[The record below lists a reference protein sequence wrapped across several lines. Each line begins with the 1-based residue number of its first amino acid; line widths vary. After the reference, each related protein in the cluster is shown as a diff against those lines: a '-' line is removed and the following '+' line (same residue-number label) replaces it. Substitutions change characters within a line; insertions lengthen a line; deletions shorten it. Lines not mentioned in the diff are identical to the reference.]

1 MIVKDYYK
9 ILGFENNKASIEEI
23 KIAYRDLAKKYHP
36 DVNSN
41 NQKAEERFKDVGE
54 AYNILSNP
62 KQKRKY
68 DRLWNY
74 YIGRKKKQ
82 HTEYKDAKIKD
93 FMELIFGDKDKKD
106 TEEKINAKGEPQ
118 RGEDINTEITATIT
132 EAFFGA
138 NKEIT
143 FKLIDGGSRKI
154 KVKIPSGIRNNEKIR
169 LIGLGKEGKNGGKN
183 GDLFIKI
190 KIKDN
195 AGLRLR
201 GIDLYTDLPITPW
214 ESALGTTIIL
224 QGIDDSIEID
234 VPKGIQSGEKIEI
247 LNQGYKDG
255 KGGRGKL
262 IAETKIMIPK
272 VINEKELKLFKQLNE
287 ISTFNPRKTDSV

>member
-1 MIVKDYYK
+1 MVVKDYYK
-9 ILGFENNKASIEEI
+9 ILGFDDNKASIDEI

-41 NQKAEERFKDVGE
+41 NKKAEERFKDIGE
-54 AYNILSNP
+54 AYNILSNS

-82 HTEYKDAKIKD
+82 NADYKDAKIKD
-93 FMELIFGDKDKKD
+93 FMELIFGDKKETKQNI
-106 TEEKINAKGEPQ
+106 KVKGEPQ

-143 FKLIDGGSRKI
+143 FKVVDGGSKKI
-154 KVKIPSGIRNNEKIR
+154 NVKIPAGIRNSEKIR

-183 GDLFIKI
+183 GDLFIRI

-195 AGLRLR
+195 AGLRLK
-201 GIDLYTDLPITPW
+201 GIDLYTDLPISPW
-214 ESALGTTIIL
+214 ESALGTTVNL
-224 QGIDDSIEID
+224 QGIDDTIEIE

-247 LNQGYKDG
+247 ENQGYKDG

-262 IAETKIMIPK
+262 IVETKIMIPK
-272 VINEKELKLFKQLNE
+272 VMNKKELELFKQLNE
-287 ISTFNPRKTDSV
+287 ISEFNPRKIDTV

>member
-1 MIVKDYYK
+1 MVVKDYYK
-9 ILGFENNKASIEEI
+9 ILGFDNNKASIDEI

-41 NQKAEERFKDVGE
+41 NKKAEERFKDIGE
-54 AYNILSNP
+54 AYNILSNS

-82 HTEYKDAKIKD
+82 NADYKDAKIKD
-93 FMELIFGDKDKKD
+93 FMELIFGDKKETKQNI
-106 TEEKINAKGEPQ
+106 KVKGEPQ

-143 FKLIDGGSRKI
+143 FKVVDGGSKKI
-154 KVKIPSGIRNNEKIR
+154 NVKIPAGIRNSEKIR

-183 GDLFIKI
+183 GDLFIRI

-195 AGLRLR
+195 AGLRLK
-201 GIDLYTDLPITPW
+201 GIDLYTDLPISPW
-214 ESALGTTIIL
+214 ESALGTTVNL
-224 QGIDDSIEID
+224 QGIDDTIEIE

-247 LNQGYKDG
+247 ENQGYKDG

-262 IAETKIMIPK
+262 IVETKIMIPK
-272 VINEKELKLFKQLNE
+272 VMNKKELELFKQLNE
-287 ISTFNPRKTDSV
+287 ISEFNPRKIDTV

>member
-106 TEEKINAKGEPQ
+106 TEEKINVKGEPQ

>member
-106 TEEKINAKGEPQ
+106 TEEKIIVKGEPQ

>member
-1 MIVKDYYK
+1 MVVKDYYK
-9 ILGFENNKASIEEI
+9 ILGFDNNKASIDEI

-41 NQKAEERFKDVGE
+41 NKKAEERFKDIGE
-54 AYNILSNP
+54 AYNILSNA

-82 HTEYKDAKIKD
+82 NQEYKDAKVKD
-93 FMELIFGDKDKKD
+93 FMNLIFGEKKEA
-106 TEEKINAKGEPQ
+106 EEKIKTRDEAQ

-138 NKEIT
+138 NKDIT
-143 FKLIDGGSRKI
+143 FKVVDGSSKKI
-154 KVKIPSGIRNNEKIR
+154 NVKIPAGIRNEEKIR

-195 AGLRLR
+195 IGLKLK
-201 GIDLYTDLPITPW
+201 GIDLYTELPITPW
-214 ESALGTTIIL
+214 ESVLGTKVSL
-224 QGIDDSIEID
+224 QGIDDSVQVV
-234 VPKGIQSGEKIEI
+234 VPKGTQSGDIIEI
-247 LNQGYKDG
+247 ENYGYKDG

-262 IAETKIMIPK
+262 IAVTKIMIPK
-272 VINEKELKLFKQLNE
+272 VINEEELKLFKQLNRV
-287 ISTFNPRKTDSV
+287 STFNPRKTDNI

>member
-1 MIVKDYYK
+1 MVVKDYYK
-9 ILGFENNKASIEEI
+9 ILGFDNNKASIDEI

-41 NQKAEERFKDVGE
+41 NKKAEERFKDIGE
-54 AYNILSNP
+54 AYNILSNS

-82 HTEYKDAKIKD
+82 NADYKDAKIKD
-93 FMELIFGDKDKKD
+93 FMELIFGDKKETKQNI
-106 TEEKINAKGEPQ
+106 KVKGEPQ

-143 FKLIDGGSRKI
+143 FKVVDGGSKKI
-154 KVKIPSGIRNNEKIR
+154 NVKIPAGIRNSEKIR

-183 GDLFIKI
+183 GDLFIRI

-195 AGLRLR
+195 AGLRLK
-201 GIDLYTDLPITPW
+201 GIDLYTDLPISPW
-214 ESALGTTIIL
+214 ESVLGTTVNL
-224 QGIDDSIEID
+224 QAVEVS
-234 VPKGIQSGEKIEI
+234 
-247 LNQGYKDG
+247 L
-255 KGGRGKL
+255 
-262 IAETKIMIPK
+262 
-272 VINEKELKLFKQLNE
+272 
-287 ISTFNPRKTDSV
+287 

>member
-1 MIVKDYYK
+1 MVVKDYYK
-9 ILGFENNKASIEEI
+9 ILGFDNNKASIDEI

-41 NQKAEERFKDVGE
+41 NKKAEERFKDIGE
-54 AYNILSNP
+54 AYNILSNS

-82 HTEYKDAKIKD
+82 NADYKDAKIKD
-93 FMELIFGDKDKKD
+93 FMELIFGDKKETKQNI
-106 TEEKINAKGEPQ
+106 KVKGEPQ

-143 FKLIDGGSRKI
+143 FKVVDGGSKKI
-154 KVKIPSGIRNNEKIR
+154 NVKIPAGIRNSEKIR

-183 GDLFIKI
+183 GDLFIRI

-195 AGLRLR
+195 AGLRLK
-201 GIDLYTDLPITPW
+201 GIDLYTDLPISPW
-214 ESALGTTIIL
+214 ESALGTTVNL
-224 QGIDDSIEID
+224 QGIDDTIEIE

-247 LNQGYKDG
+247 ENHGYKDG

-262 IAETKIMIPK
+262 IVETKIMIPK
-272 VINEKELKLFKQLNE
+272 VMNKKELELFKQLNE
-287 ISTFNPRKTDSV
+287 ISEFNPRKIDTV

>member
-1 MIVKDYYK
+1 MVVKDYYK
-9 ILGFENNKASIEEI
+9 ILGFENNKANIEEI
-23 KIAYRDLAKKYHP
+23 KNAYRDLAKKYHP
-36 DVNSN
+36 DVNRSN
-41 NQKAEERFKDVGE
+41 KKAEERFKDIGE
-54 AYNILSNP
+54 AYNILSDP

-82 HTEYKDAKIKD
+82 SKEYKDAKVKD
-93 FMELIFGDKDKKD
+93 FMNLIFGEKKEA
-106 TEEKINAKGEPQ
+106 EEKIKTREEMQ

-138 NKEIT
+138 NKDIT
-143 FKLIDGGSRKI
+143 FKIVDGSTKKI
-154 KVKIPSGIRNNEKIR
+154 NVKIPAGIRNEEKIR

-183 GDLFIKI
+183 GDLFIRI

-195 AGLRLR
+195 VGLRLK

-214 ESALGTTIIL
+214 EAALGTKVTL
-224 QGIDDSIEID
+224 QGIDDSIIIA
-234 VPKGIQSGEKIEI
+234 VPKGTQSGDIIEVDGK
-247 LNQGYKDG
+247 GYKDG

-262 IAETKIMIPK
+262 VAITKIMIPK
-272 VINEKELKLFKQLNE
+272 VINEEELKVFKQLKKV
-287 ISTFNPRKTDSV
+287 SSFNPRKIDSI

>member
-1 MIVKDYYK
+1 MVVKDYYK
-9 ILGFENNKASIEEI
+9 ILGFENNKASIDEI

-41 NQKAEERFKDVGE
+41 NKKAEERFKDIGE
-54 AYNILSNP
+54 AYNILSDS
-62 KQKRKY
+62 KKKRKY
-68 DRLWNY
+68 DRLWSY

-82 HTEYKDAKIKD
+82 NVEYKDAKIKD
-93 FMELIFGDKDKKD
+93 FMELIFGEKKE
-106 TEEKINAKGEPQ
+106 TQEKVKTKGEPQ

-132 EAFFGA
+132 EAYFGA

-143 FKLIDGGSRKI
+143 FKVIDGGSKKI
-154 KVKIPSGIRNNEKIR
+154 NVKIPAGIRNNEKIR

-183 GDLFIKI
+183 GDLFIRI

-195 AGLRLR
+195 AGLKLK

-214 ESALGTTIIL
+214 ESALGTKVNL
-224 QGIDDSIEID
+224 QGIDDTIELD

-247 LNQGYKDG
+247 ANHGYKDG

-272 VINEKELKLFKQLNE
+272 VKRKKELKLFKQLNE
-287 ISTFNPRKTDSV
+287 ISTFNPRKNDNV

>member
-1 MIVKDYYK
+1 
-9 ILGFENNKASIEEI
+9 
-23 KIAYRDLAKKYHP
+23 
-36 DVNSN
+36 
-41 NQKAEERFKDVGE
+41 
-54 AYNILSNP
+54 
-62 KQKRKY
+62 
-68 DRLWNY
+68 
-74 YIGRKKKQ
+74 
-82 HTEYKDAKIKD
+82 
-93 FMELIFGDKDKKD
+93 MELIFGDKDKKD
-106 TEEKINAKGEPQ
+106 TEEKIIVKGEPQ

>member
-1 MIVKDYYK
+1 MVVKDYYK
-9 ILGFENNKASIEEI
+9 ILGFENNKAGIEEI

-41 NQKAEERFKDVGE
+41 NKKAEERFKDIGE

-82 HTEYKDAKIKD
+82 HSEYKDAKIKD
-93 FMELIFGDKDKKD
+93 FMELIFGDKEKKD
-106 TEEKINAKGEPQ
+106 TEEKIKVKGEPQ

-143 FKLIDGGSRKI
+143 FKVIDGGSKKI
-154 KVKIPSGIRNNEKIR
+154 KVKIPAGIRNNEKIR

-183 GDLFIKI
+183 GDLFIRI

-195 AGLRLR
+195 AGLRLK

-214 ESALGTTIIL
+214 ESALGTTINL

-247 LNQGYKDG
+247 LNHGYKDG

-287 ISTFNPRKTDSV
+287 ISTFNPRKIDTV